1 MALINCPECNK
12 EISDKAE
19 CCINCGYKLQ
29 KQETKFWGE
38 YCPSCLSKG
47 RIRTEK
53 DDKNTTCPFCKI
65 SRKYFI
71 YGTYDEVHSFC
82 ENHPELKESPEF
94 SIEAYNKRI
103 NYVPVEYGNSSSN
116 ISSNNCIKCPYCQS
130 TNTKKISVLSKAT
143 HTAMFGIFSI
153 SRNSKQFHCNNCSAD
168 F

>member
-12 EISDKAE
+12 EISDKSE

-29 KQETKFWGE
+29 KRESKFWGE
-38 YCPSCLSKG
+38 YCPSCLGKG

-65 SRKYFI
+65 SRKYSI
-71 YGTYDEVHSFC
+71 YGTYDEVHAFC

-103 NYVPVEYGNSSSN
+103 NYVPYEYNNSSS
-116 ISSNNCIKCPYCQS
+116 SAKCPTCQS
-130 TNTKKISVLSKAT
+130 TNIRKISGLESGASI
-143 HTAMFGIFSI
+143 AMFGLFSRKINKIF
-153 SRNSKQFHCNNCSAD
+153 KCGNCGYTW
-168 F
+168 

>member
-12 EISDKAE
+12 EISDKSE
-19 CCINCGYKLQ
+19 YCINCGYKLQ

-38 YCPSCLSKG
+38 YCPSCLGKG
-47 RIRTEK
+47 RVRTEK

-65 SRKYFI
+65 SRKYYI

-103 NYVPVEYGNSSSN
+103 NYVPYEYGR
-116 ISSNNCIKCPYCQS
+116 SNNTPKCPTCGS
-130 TNTKKISVLSKAT
+130 TQIRKISGLESGT
-143 HTAMFGIFSI
+143 SIAMFGLFSRKI
-153 SRNSKQFHCNNCSAD
+153 NKTFKCNGCGYTW
-168 F
+168 

>member
-19 CCINCGYKLQ
+19 CCINCGYKLP

-38 YCPSCLSKG
+38 YCPSCLGKG

-65 SRKYFI
+65 SRKYSI

-103 NYVPVEYGNSSSN
+103 NYVPVEYGNSSSA
-116 ISSNNCIKCPYCQS
+116 KCPTCQS
-130 TNTKKISVLSKAT
+130 TNISKITVTKKAVKIGL
-143 HTAMFGIFSI
+143 FGIFGAI
-153 SRNSKQFHCNNCSAD
+153 DDAGKTYKCNKCGCK

>member
-1 MALINCPECNK
+1 MALINCPECNR
-12 EISDKAE
+12 EISDKSE

-103 NYVPVEYGNSSSN
+103 NYVPVEYDNSS
-116 ISSNNCIKCPYCQS
+116 SSNNCVKCHYCGS
-130 TNTKKISVLSKAT
+130 TNTKKISSISKASSV
-143 HTAMFGIFSI
+143 AMFGIFS
-153 SRNSKQFHCNNCSAD
+153 KKVHKEWHCNNCNSD